1 MSTSSQGDVS
11 SDAAPGVIIG
21 SMPRHGERA
30 ALIRNLATRYP
41 ELSHPAIAQ
50 RVGCSPQ
57 NVDQVLSKFLG
68 NNSLDDLRAFQGN
81 ETDILDAVRMRTVAS
96 ITQDKLDK
104 ANALQLI
111 TGAAILQ
118 DKIQVMRGQPTSIHV
133 HALVNVLDAIAE
145 MRESRGE

>member
-50 RVGCSPQ
+50 RVGSSPQ

-68 NNSLDDLRAFQGN
+68 DNSLDDLRAFQGN

-111 TGAAILQ
+111 TGAAILM
-118 DKIQVMRGQPTSIHV
+118 DKSRLLQGQPTSIHV
-133 HALVNVLDAIAE
+133 TALVDLVQVL
-145 MRESRGE
+145 RERRNEQE